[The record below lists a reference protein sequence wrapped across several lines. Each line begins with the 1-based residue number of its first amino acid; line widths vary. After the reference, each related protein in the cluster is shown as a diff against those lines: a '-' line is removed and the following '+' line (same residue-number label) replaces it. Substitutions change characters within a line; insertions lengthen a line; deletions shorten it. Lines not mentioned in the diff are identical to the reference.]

1 LKQSDGND
9 SARHVCC
16 TVSSVVL
23 NPDDALTSLTSSMI
37 GAAITVHR
45 ELGPGLMESA
55 YQACLEYELAQL
67 HLQFASQ
74 VHVPIAYR
82 DVFIDRGYRVD
93 LLVERSVIVEVKSVE
108 VLAPIHAAQLITYLK
123 LTRCPVALLLNFN
136 VAAMRHG
143 LRRYTNRSAAT

>member
-1 LKQSDGND
+1 V
-9 SARHVCC
+9 A
-16 TVSSVVL
+16 L
-23 NPDDALTSLTSSMI
+23 NADDALNTLTSAII

-67 HLQFASQ
+67 QLQFEAQ

-82 DVFIDRGYRVD
+82 DVFIDRGYRID

-123 LTRCPVALLLNFN
+123 LARCPVALLLNFN

-143 LRRYTNRSAAT
+143 IRRYTNRSAGT